1 MRQKLSGIRLIMK
14 KQGYK
19 MAFIDND
26 IKEKISTRLETEI
39 KKYNRYQKIPL
50 KTRYERV
57 SKKED

>member
-1 MRQKLSGIRLIMK
+1 MRAMRQGLSGIKPTMK

-39 KKYNRYQKIPL
+39 KIQ
-50 KTRYERV
+50 
-57 SKKED
+57 